1 MLISNWAVVINS
13 TMRRFPIFLFL
24 KFRKFAVSEWNSIFW
39 FNTGIRYFLK
49 RTQFILSGY
58 SQFSKILSLK
68 FQFDSA
74 QGLTKYLFERSS
86 SPKYSISDCLETF
99 PRIRSFWIIRSSSD
113 ISGVFGRK
121 ECLREHRSGFRGEGG
136 KGAAPPFFPCIF
148 EKRKLT
154 NERDY
159 SFRPSSEFSGSAPGI
174 RFFGKP
180 QNVFKWKVAEPH
192 FVIL

>member
-1 MLISNWAVVINS
+1 
-13 TMRRFPIFLFL
+13 MRRFPNFLLL
-24 KFRKFAVSEWNSIFW
+24 KFRKFAASEWNSIFW
-39 FNTGIRYFLK
+39 FNTVIRYFLK

-74 QGLTKYLFERSS
+74 QGFTKYLFERSS

-99 PRIRSFWIIRSSSD
+99 PRIRSFLIIRSSSD

-121 ECLREHRSGFRGEGG
+121 ESLRGHRSGFRGEGG
-136 KGAAPPFFPCIF
+136 KGAAPSFFPCIF

-180 QNVFKWKVAEPH
+180 QNIFKWKVAEPH

>member
-1 MLISNWAVVINS
+1 MLSIPLWGV
-13 TMRRFPIFLFL
+13 FLIFCF
-24 KFRKFAVSEWNSIFW
+24 WNSENLPLANETAFSGSIPWTRNGF
-39 FNTGIRYFLK
+39 RYFLK

-58 SQFSKILSLK
+58 SQLSKILSLK

-74 QGLTKYLFERSS
+74 QGFTKYLFERSS

-121 ECLREHRSGFRGEGG
+121 ESLREHRSGFRGEGG
-136 KGAAPPFFPCIF
+136 KGAALPFFPCIF

-159 SFRPSSEFSGSAPGI
+159 SFGPSSEFSGSAPGT
-174 RFFGKP
+174 RFSRKP
-180 QNVFKWKVAEPH
+180 QKPYSWLVLRTEFPLTLW
-192 FVIL
+192 